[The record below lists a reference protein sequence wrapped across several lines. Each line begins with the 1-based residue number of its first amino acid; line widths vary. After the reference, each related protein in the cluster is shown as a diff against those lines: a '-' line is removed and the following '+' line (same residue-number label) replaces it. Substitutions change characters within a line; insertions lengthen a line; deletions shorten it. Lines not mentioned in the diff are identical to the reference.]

1 MDHTK
6 LSKRLHQAGTYI
18 PKGAVLADIGS
29 DHAYL
34 PAYLYLNEKISRGI
48 AGEVVTGPF
57 ESAKHLVTTLGITD
71 AIDVRLGDGLDV
83 VSLADEVT
91 AISICG
97 MGGSLIR
104 DILDRG
110 FEARRLS
117 GKERLVLQPNIGEST
132 LRQWLVA
139 HQYEIVAEEILE
151 ENEKRYEIIVAER
164 SDVPVTLTAKE
175 LLFGPKLVTEKSDI
189 FKEKWQQELQQ
200 RRYVLKQ
207 IQQSDKDNRAKQA
220 EFEEQIRMI
229 EEVLQS

>member
-34 PAYLYLNEKISRGI
+34 PAYLYLNEKMSRGI

-110 FEARRLS
+110 AKGGRLS
-117 GKERLVLQPNIGEST
+117 GKERLVLQPNIGEPT

-139 HQYEIVAEEILE
+139 HQYAIVAEEILE
-151 ENEKRYEIIVAER
+151 ENEKRYEIIVAEK
-164 SDVPVTLTAKE
+164 SDKPVALTPRE
-175 LLFGPKLVTEKSDI
+175 LLFGPHLVREKSDI

-207 IQQSDKDNRAKQA
+207 IKQSDKDNRVKQA

-229 EEVLQS
+229 EEVLES